1 MRQVSALDCT
11 LCCEGGNSDLPD
23 CIFNGLN
30 RCFLRLFLADCA
42 FFFFPPILCV
52 KLVFAMKV
60 PISGYEGYDILC
72 LITKSGPARAS
83 YTSSDKNKIF
93 QITTQLSD
101 IHQVRYIPSLE
112 NMI

>member
-1 MRQVSALDCT
+1 MRKVSALDCT
-11 LCCEGGNSDLPD
+11 LCCEGGNSGLPD

-30 RCFLRLFLADCA
+30 RCFLRLFSADCA
-42 FFFFPPILCV
+42 FFPILYV
-52 KLVFAMKV
+52 SSYFFFAMKV
-60 PISGYEGYDILC
+60 PISGYEWYDIC

-83 YTSSDKNKIF
+83 YTSSDKYKIF